1 MELIELF
8 QAYYDCRKNKRN
20 TLNALAFEI
29 DYERKL
35 IELYNDVISGRYE
48 VGKSITFIV
57 HHPVKREIFAGD
69 FRDRIIHHFLI
80 HKLNPIFEKTFIHD
94 SYSCRIG
101 KGTLFG
107 IKRIESFIRSATDN
121 YQKDAYILKLDIAG
135 FFMNIDK
142 NILFQTLESL
152 IERKYTWDDKSLIL
166 SLCQKTIFNDPTK
179 NCHIKWKREHWIW
192 LPRNKSLF
200 FSWKS
205 IGLPIGNLTSQI
217 FANLYLHPLDIFVK
231 KYLHIKYYGRYVDDF
246 VLIHHDREYLNSCI
260 PQIQYF
266 LPKHLWLELHPQKIH
281 FQHYTK
287 GVPFLGAYI
296 RPYRT
301 YIGNRTKGNFY
312 STIKQWN
319 EQIRH
324 CEHNEVK
331 CGNPV
336 QSNGS
341 PHSVRDDKSIFL
353 SSINSYLGIMKQCST
368 YRLRKKMLCEHMS
381 ASFWNEFFVSGGYGK
396 VVRKKKRV
404 WK

>member
-152 IERKYTWDDKSLIL
+152 IERKYT
-166 SLCQKTIFNDPTK
+166 
-179 NCHIKWKREHWIW
+179 
-192 LPRNKSLF
+192 
-200 FSWKS
+200 
-205 IGLPIGNLTSQI
+205 
-217 FANLYLHPLDIFVK
+217 
-231 KYLHIKYYGRYVDDF
+231 
-246 VLIHHDREYLNSCI
+246 
-260 PQIQYF
+260 
-266 LPKHLWLELHPQKIH
+266 
-281 FQHYTK
+281 
-287 GVPFLGAYI
+287 
-296 RPYRT
+296 
-301 YIGNRTKGNFY
+301 
-312 STIKQWN
+312 
-319 EQIRH
+319 
-324 CEHNEVK
+324 
-331 CGNPV
+331 
-336 QSNGS
+336 
-341 PHSVRDDKSIFL
+341 
-353 SSINSYLGIMKQCST
+353 
-368 YRLRKKMLCEHMS
+368 
-381 ASFWNEFFVSGGYGK
+381 
-396 VVRKKKRV
+396 
-404 WK
+404 